1 MRRLFFKG
9 RQSEELFHIKGNK
22 ETYNKMQYVILDWIQ
37 FCREK
42 YVLKKI
48 TGSINKVG
56 TWMLH

>member
-9 RQSEELFHIKGNK
+9 RQSEELFQIKGNK
-22 ETYNKMQYVILDWIQ
+22 ETCNEMQYVILDWIQ

-42 YVLKKI
+42 YALKNI

-56 TWMLH
+56 T